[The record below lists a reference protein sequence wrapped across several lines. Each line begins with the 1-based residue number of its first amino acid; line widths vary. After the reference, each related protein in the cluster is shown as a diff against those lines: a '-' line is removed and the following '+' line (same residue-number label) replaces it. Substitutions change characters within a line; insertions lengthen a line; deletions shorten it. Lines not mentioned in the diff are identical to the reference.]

1 MAATNNRLRILHV
14 VGGMDPGGLETWLMH
29 VLRNLDR
36 DRFEF
41 AFLDHS
47 RRPRAYDEEIRSFG
61 SHLFHCPFVRR
72 PVAYRKCFR
81 EILRKQGPFDVV
93 HSHVHHFSGFV
104 LKLAHAA
111 GVTARIAH
119 SHNDTSSVQAQSPF
133 PRKAYFALMKRWIRR
148 HATSGLGCTG
158 EAAAALFGRSWSN
171 DPRWQILHYGLDL
184 QPFATVS
191 DGTDLRRGFAWPDEA
206 YVVGHIGRFMPQKN
220 HAFLIKIAEA
230 AARAE
235 PRFRL
240 LSVGEGPLRP
250 EIEREVLRSGL
261 SGRVSFAGVRSD
273 IPFLMRN
280 VMDAFLLPS
289 LYEGLPLV
297 LIEAQAAGLPA
308 VISDTVN
315 EEVDVVPT
323 LIRRMSLSD
332 SADAWAR
339 AILSCR
345 ERSSPDRDEALR
357 KVMNSD
363 RNVEHCVRALESLYE
378 NACRRP

>member
-1 MAATNNRLRILHV
+1 MAAARNRLRILHV

-47 RRPRAYDEEIRSFG
+47 RRPRAYNEEILSLG
-61 SHLFHCPFVRR
+61 SQVLHCPFTRS
-72 PVAYRKCFR
+72 PLAYRNCFR
-81 EILRKQGPFDVV
+81 ETLAKQGPFDVV

-111 GVTARIAH
+111 GVGARIAH
-119 SHNDTSSVQAQSPF
+119 SHNDTSSVQAQSPL
-133 PRKAYFALMKRWIRR
+133 PRKVYYALMKRWIAN

-158 EAAAALFGRSWSN
+158 EAATALFGRSWRS
-171 DPRWQILHYGLDL
+171 DPRWKILHYGLDL
-184 QPFATVS
+184 RPFASVS
-191 DGTDLRRGFAWPDEA
+191 DGADVRRAFGWPDDA
-206 YVVGHIGRFMPQKN
+206 YVVGHVGRFMPQKN

-240 LSVGEGPLRP
+240 LLIGEGELRP
-250 EIEREVLRSGL
+250 EIESEVRQAGL
-261 SGRVSFAGVRSD
+261 SDRVVFAGLRSD

-289 LYEGLPLV
+289 RYEGLPLV
-297 LIEAQAAGLPA
+297 MIEAQAAGLPA
-308 VISDTVN
+308 VVSDAVDQ
-315 EEVDVVPT
+315 EVDIVPG
-323 LIRRMSLSD
+323 LIKRLSLSD
-332 SADAWAR
+332 SPSDWAR
-339 AILSCR
+339 AILAQR
-345 ERSSPDRDEALR
+345 ESALPNRGEALT

-378 NACRRP
+378 EQCGRL